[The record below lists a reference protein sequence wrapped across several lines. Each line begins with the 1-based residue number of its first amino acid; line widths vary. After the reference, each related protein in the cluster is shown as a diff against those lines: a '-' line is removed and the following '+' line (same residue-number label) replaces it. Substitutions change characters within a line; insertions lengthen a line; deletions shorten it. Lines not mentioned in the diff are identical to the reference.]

1 MDSLLA
7 LICWRGLK
15 GNQMASDTSA
25 KAKPDKQAAKLE
37 ARKERNAAQ
46 AQEETIIWAQVNAQA
61 EQAVTV
67 AKRKQGAPSMF
78 TVELGQEIVTRLA
91 NGQSLHSIC
100 KLDHMPHISTIYDWI
115 AKEPSFAEHYG
126 RAREHAAHTLFDQ
139 MIDIAD
145 DSSNDLLEDGSANN
159 AAIARARL
167 QIETRA
173 RVAGK
178 LAPKVYGERIE
189 ALAQSVNITN
199 NNLTIDAQSL
209 GADQRNALRHALIA
223 ARDHKIIDN

>member
-1 MDSLLA
+1 MASLLA
-7 LICWRGLK
+7 REHGEST
-15 GNQMASDTSA
+15 MAGK
-25 KAKPDKQAAKLE
+25 KAQRDENKLE
-37 ARKERNAAQ
+37 ARQARNEAQ
-46 AQEETIIWAQVNAQA
+46 AKEEQSIWAQVNAQA
-61 EQAVTV
+61 EQAVIA
-67 AKRKQGAPSMF
+67 AKRKQGRQS
-78 TVELGQEIVTRLA
+78 TYTKEIGDEIVLRLA

-126 RAREHAAHTLFDQ
+126 RARESAAHTLFDQ

-145 DSSNDLLEDGSANN
+145 DSSRDLLEDGSANN

-178 LAPKVYGERIE
+178 LHARVYGERIE
-189 ALAQSVNITN
+189 ALPQTVT
-199 NNLTIDAQSL
+199 NNLTIVDANSL
-209 GADQRNALRHALIA
+209 GAEQRSALRTMLVQ
-223 ARDHKIIDN
+223 AREHKIIEN

>member
-1 MDSLLA
+1 
-7 LICWRGLK
+7 
-15 GNQMASDTSA
+15 MAT
-25 KAKPDKQAAKLE
+25 QAEKLE
-37 ARKERNAAQ
+37 ARKARNEAQ
-46 AQEETIIWAQVNAQA
+46 AIEETAIWKQINQEADK
-61 EQAVTV
+61 AVIQ
-67 AKRKQGAPSMF
+67 AKRKQGAPSSYS
-78 TVELGQEIVTRLA
+78 EAIGNEIVTRLA
-91 NGQSLHSIC
+91 SGQSLHSIC
-100 KLDHMPHISTIYDWI
+100 KLEHMPHISTIYDWI
-115 AKEPSFAEHYG
+115 GKEPSFAEHYG

-139 MIDIAD
+139 MLDIAD
-145 DSSNDLLEDGSANN
+145 DSSGDLLADGSANN

-189 ALAQSVNITN
+189 ALSQSVNITN

-223 ARDHKIIDN
+223 ARDHKIIEN

>member
-1 MDSLLA
+1 
-7 LICWRGLK
+7 
-15 GNQMASDTSA
+15 MASDTSA
-25 KAKPDKQAAKLE
+25 QAKPDKQAAKLE
-37 ARKERNAAQ
+37 ARKARNEAQ

-67 AKRKQGAPSMF
+67 AKRKQGAPS
-78 TVELGQEIVTRLA
+78 TYRVELGQEIVTRLA

-100 KLDHMPHISTIYDWI
+100 KLEHMPHISTIYDWI
-115 AKEPSFAEHYG
+115 GKEPSFAEHYG

-178 LAPKVYGERIE
+178 LCARVYGERVE

-209 GADQRNALRHALIA
+209 GSDQRNALRTALIA
-223 ARDHKIIDN
+223 ARDHKIIEN

>member
-1 MDSLLA
+1 
-7 LICWRGLK
+7 
-15 GNQMASDTSA
+15 MAGK
-25 KAKPDKQAAKLE
+25 KAQRDENKLE
-37 ARKERNAAQ
+37 ARQARNEAQ
-46 AQEETIIWAQVNAQA
+46 AKEEQSIWAQVNAQA
-61 EQAVTV
+61 EQAVI
-67 AKRKQGAPSMF
+67 GD
-78 TVELGQEIVTRLA
+78 EIVLRLA

-126 RAREHAAHTLFDQ
+126 RARESAAHTLFDQ

-145 DSSNDLLEDGSANN
+145 DSSRDLLEDGSANN

-178 LAPKVYGERIE
+178 LHARVYGERIE
-189 ALAQSVNITN
+189 ALPQTVT
-199 NNLTIDAQSL
+199 NNLTIVDANSL
-209 GADQRNALRHALIA
+209 GAEQRSALRTMLVQ
-223 ARDHKIIDN
+223 AREHKIIEN

>member
-1 MDSLLA
+1 MTMESKA
-7 LICWRGLK
+7 R
-15 GNQMASDTSA
+15 
-25 KAKPDKQAAKLE
+25 KAKEKAE
-37 ARKERNAAQ
+37 ARIARNQAQ
-46 AQEETIIWAQVNAQA
+46 ALEESAIWAQVNEQA
-61 EQAVTV
+61 EQAVIA
-67 AKRKQGAPSMF
+67 AKRKQGAPS
-78 TVELGQEIVTRLA
+78 TYREELGNEIVTRLA

-139 MIDIAD
+139 MLDIAD
-145 DSSNDLLEDGSANN
+145 DSSRDLLEDGSANN

-178 LAPKVYGERIE
+178 LAPRVYGERIE
-189 ALAQSVNITN
+189 QFAQTVNVTN
-199 NNLTIDAQSL
+199 NTLSIDARALDGNQREALRAMLTQARDAKTID
-209 GADQRNALRHALIA
+209 G
-223 ARDHKIIDN
+223 

>member
-1 MDSLLA
+1 
-7 LICWRGLK
+7 
-15 GNQMASDTSA
+15 MASDTSA
-25 KAKPDKQAAKLE
+25 QAKPDKQAAKLE

-67 AKRKQGAPSMF
+67 AKRKQGAPS
-78 TVELGQEIVTRLA
+78 TYRVELGQEIVTRLA

-100 KLDHMPHISTIYDWI
+100 KLEHMPHISTIYDWI

-189 ALAQSVNITN
+189 ALAQTVHNVTN
-199 NNLTIDAQSL
+199 NLSIDASSL

-223 ARDHKIIDN
+223 ARDSKVIDN